1 MQKSAS
7 IQPRTSPP
15 KVCKIYQNLSIKYFA
30 LFCKIVFTNFAN
42 LVDSRR
48 RAAAE
53 NGRSVQA
60 KAIAEQA
67 KTAAA
72 AAQATADE
80 AVKAATANAEVPPLR
95 SGI

>member
-1 MQKSAS
+1 MLATR
-7 IQPRTSPP
+7 IRRCARGGEQPL
-15 KVCKIYQNLSIKYFA
+15 K
-30 LFCKIVFTNFAN
+30 
-42 LVDSRR
+42 
-48 RAAAE
+48 

-72 AAQATADE
+72 AAQSTADE